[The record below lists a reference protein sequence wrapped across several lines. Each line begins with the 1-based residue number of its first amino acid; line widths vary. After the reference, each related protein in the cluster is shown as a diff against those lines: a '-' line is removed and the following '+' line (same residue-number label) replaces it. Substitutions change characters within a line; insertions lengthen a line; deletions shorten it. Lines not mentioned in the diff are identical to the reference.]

1 MSELQLYLNTH
12 FLNKAQFAAACAIS
26 EAELNDLLAAKILP
40 GPSYVI
46 SEKATI
52 NSAVFGESDAT
63 DTVAGDYFRDCHTVW
78 CGRAKQLVAEHGW
91 TAAPELM
98 KQKFM
103 RDYIAALTELN
114 TSTWHLQDCFETDG
128 SVNMAGLAENA
139 ELHWKHFLLGTFGIC
154 TANPVSASEI
164 ARKGVLQEKLSHLTA
179 NGSMTEFSVAEARA
193 ILPVVDAF
201 AEVVMWFSP
210 AEYARSSR
218 KRLVDD
224 MRPRLQAAM
233 AA

>member
-1 MSELQLYLNTH
+1 MSALQLYLNTH

-26 EAELNDLLAAKILP
+26 EAELNDLLAAHILP
-40 GPSYVI
+40 GPSYVV
-46 SEKATI
+46 SEKAAI

-63 DTVAGDYFRDCHTVW
+63 DTVAGEYFRACHTVW
-78 CGRAKQLVAEHGW
+78 CDRARQLVAEHGW
-91 TAAPELM
+91 AAAPELM
-98 KQKFM
+98 KQEFL

-114 TSTWHLQDCFETDG
+114 TSTWHLQDCVAADG
-128 SVNMAGLAENA
+128 TVNIAGLTENA

-154 TANPVSASEI
+154 TANPVSATEI

-179 NGSMTEFSVAEARA
+179 NGNRTEFSAAEARD
-193 ILPVVDAF
+193 ILLVVDAF

-224 MRPRLQAAM
+224 IRPRLQAAM

>member
-26 EAELNDLLAAKILP
+26 EAELNDLLAAQILP
-40 GPSYVI
+40 DPSYVV

-52 NSAVFGESDAT
+52 NSAVFGESDAA
-63 DTVAGDYFRDCHTVW
+63 DTVAGDYFRDTHITW
-78 CGRAKQLVAEHGW
+78 CNRAKQLVAEHGW
-91 TAAPELM
+91 AAAPELM
-98 KQKFM
+98 KQEFM

-114 TSTWHLQDCFETDG
+114 ASVWHLQDCFEADG
-128 SVNMAGLAENA
+128 TANTTGLMKNA
-139 ELHWKHFLLGTFGIC
+139 ESHWKHFLLGTFGIC
-154 TANPVSASEI
+154 TANPVSAAEI

-179 NGSMTEFSVAEARA
+179 NGSKTDFSATEARE

-201 AEVVMWFSP
+201 ANAAMWFSP

-224 MRPRLQAAM
+224 MRPRLQAAI
-233 AA
+233 AT